1 LGGVDEKMKL
11 SIVVC
16 AYNEEKCI
24 RNLLQN
30 LPGQRLPPEIKDY
43 EIILVASGCTDETVP
58 IIREFMAKNSR
69 IKLIEEEERLGK
81 SEALNKALAAASGE
95 YIALIPADVVPARNG
110 LYHLLLPLRDEKT
123 VVVSGRPL
131 QDPRYKRGGLVG
143 YLAHMTYRIWSRL
156 MVILNDEGTAAHCSG
171 EFMAMRANVVTWIP
185 KECAVDDAYI
195 SVVARKKGFVKF
207 APKAVAYNIMPSNLR
222 DYINQRRRWLFGHFQ
237 TKRIT
242 GEYPSVMDTLVLS
255 KPKKVLQVLS
265 QEIQES
271 PMEVPFM
278 VAAVT
283 VEAVIYVLTVL
294 DILFR
299 RQYAVW
305 PIIKST
311 KVIE

>member
-1 LGGVDEKMKL
+1 MGRGDEEMKL

-30 LPGQRLPPEIKDY
+30 LPSQRLPPEIKDY
-43 EIILVASGCTDETVP
+43 EIIIVASGCTDKTIP
-58 IIREFMAKNSR
+58 ITREFMAKNSR

-81 SEALNKALAAASGE
+81 SEALNKAFAVASGE
-95 YIALIPADVVPARNG
+95 YIALIPADVVPVRNG
-110 LYHLLLPLRDEKT
+110 LYRLLLPLRDKKT

-156 MVILNDEGTAAHCSG
+156 MVVLNDEGTAAHCSG
-171 EFMAMRANVVTWIP
+171 EFMAMRANVVTCIP
-185 KECAVDDAYI
+185 EECAADDAYI
-195 SVVARKKGFVKF
+195 SVVARNKGSVKF

-237 TKRIT
+237 TKRLT
-242 GEYPSVMDTLVLS
+242 GKYPTVMDTLVLS
-255 KPKKVLQVLS
+255 KPGKVLRVLL

-271 PMEVPFM
+271 PMEVPFLT
-278 VAAVT
+278 AAVM

-294 DILFR
+294 DILFH

-305 PIIKST
+305 PVIKST
-311 KVIE
+311 KVID